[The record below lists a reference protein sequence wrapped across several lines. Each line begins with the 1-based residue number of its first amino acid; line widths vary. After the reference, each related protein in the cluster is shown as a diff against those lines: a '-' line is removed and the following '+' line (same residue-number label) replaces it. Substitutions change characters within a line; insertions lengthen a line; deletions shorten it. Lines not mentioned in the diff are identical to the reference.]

1 MTDTYVSECVRT
13 SQAAHHVPVGPYIV
27 HSVHM
32 PGTLSSQ
39 RGEEVKDIYGRA
51 SLSLHDIVSVR
62 T

>member
-1 MTDTYVSECVRT
+1 MTDTCVSECVRT
-13 SQAAHHVPVGPYIV
+13 SQPRHHVPVGPYIG

-32 PGTLSSQ
+32 PCTLSRQ
-39 RGEEVKDIYGRA
+39 RCEEVNDIYGRA